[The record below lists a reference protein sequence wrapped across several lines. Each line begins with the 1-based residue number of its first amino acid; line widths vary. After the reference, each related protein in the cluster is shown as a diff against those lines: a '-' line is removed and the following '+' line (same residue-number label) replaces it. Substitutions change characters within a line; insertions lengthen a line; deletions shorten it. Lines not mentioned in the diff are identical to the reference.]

1 MKHLLSIIDVG
12 PENLSRLVDLSLE
25 LAETGSRTLP
35 LKGKLVGIYFRRTST
50 RTRTAFTAA
59 TIKLGG
65 MPIAYGPNDLQIAT
79 GETIH
84 DTTRVLSQYL
94 DALVIRTNESIDEM
108 RTFASQDDMAI
119 VNAMS
124 DLEHPTQAL
133 ADLVT
138 IKDVFGRLNGIRILY
153 LGEGNNTASALAYAV
168 SMIEGMQL
176 TLVTPEGYGLP
187 SSVLDTTNQL
197 ARQRGSIVEQHHD
210 VANLPRGFD
219 VVYTT
224 RWQTMGDSK
233 PDPNWKDKFLPYTV
247 SEKLMKQVSRDGT
260 VFMHDLPAV
269 RGDDVVNEVLDGP
282 QSVAFL
288 QAKHKMT
295 SAMGVLAWCTAAEFA
310 PEPESVLVKAPLKG
324 QVSAVNA

>member
-1 MKHLLSIIDVG
+1 MRHLLSLLDVG
-12 PENLSRLVDLSLE
+12 PENVSRLVDLSLD
-25 LAETGSRTLP
+25 LAESGSRTLP
-35 LKGKLVGIYFRRTST
+35 LKGKIVGIYFRRSST

-65 MPIAYGPNDLQIAT
+65 MPIAYGPTDLQLST
-79 GETIH
+79 GETIE
-84 DTTRVLSQYL
+84 DTARVLSQYL
-94 DALVIRTNESIDEM
+94 DALVVRTNDSIDEM
-108 RTFASQDDMAI
+108 RTFASQSDMSI

-124 DLEHPTQAL
+124 DTEHPTQAL

-138 IKDVFGRLNGIRILY
+138 IKDVFGRLNDIKILY

-176 TLVTPEGYGLP
+176 MLVTPEGYGLP
-187 SSVLDTTNQL
+187 ASVIETANESG
-197 ARQRGSIVEQHHD
+197 RERGSTIEQHHD
-210 VANLPRGFD
+210 PANLPQGFD

-224 RWQTMGDSK
+224 RWQTMGVSK
-233 PDPNWKDKFLPYTV
+233 PDPNWRDKFLPYTV
-247 SEKLMKQVSRDGT
+247 TEDMMKRVSKDGT
-260 VFMHDLPAV
+260 IFMHDLPAV

-295 SAMGVLAWCTAAEFA
+295 SAMGVLAWCTA
-310 PEPESVLVKAPLKG
+310 VG
-324 QVSAVNA
+324 

>member
-1 MKHLLSIIDVG
+1 MRHLLSLLDVG
-12 PENLSRLVDLSLE
+12 PENVSRLVDLSLD
-25 LAETGSRTLP
+25 LAESGSRTLP
-35 LKGKLVGIYFRRTST
+35 LKGKIVGIYFRRSST

-65 MPIAYGPNDLQIAT
+65 MPIAYGPNDLQLST
-79 GETIH
+79 GETIE
-84 DTTRVLSQYL
+84 DTARVLSQYL
-94 DALVIRTNESIDEM
+94 DALVVRTNDSIDEM
-108 RTFASQDDMAI
+108 RSFASQSDMSI

-124 DLEHPTQAL
+124 DTEHPTQAL

-138 IKDVFGRLNGIRILY
+138 IKDVFGRLNDIKILY

-176 TLVTPEGYGLP
+176 MLVTPEGYGLP
-187 SSVLDTTNQL
+187 ASVIETANESG
-197 ARQRGSIVEQHHD
+197 RERGSTIDQHHD
-210 VANLPRGFD
+210 PANLPQGFD

-224 RWQTMGDSK
+224 RWQTMGVSK
-233 PDPNWKDKFLPYTV
+233 PDPNWRDKFLPYTV
-247 SEKLMKQVSRDGT
+247 TEDMMKRVSKDGT
-260 VFMHDLPAV
+260 IFMHDLPAV

-295 SAMGVLAWCTAAEFA
+295 SAMGVLAWCTA
-310 PEPESVLVKAPLKG
+310 VG
-324 QVSAVNA
+324 